1 MTNKKELT
9 EIEKD
14 HENTANEVSLTLDQS
29 QPSAREK
36 LVALRA
42 QKRKAS
48 LAKALRENLLKR
60 KAQIRQRSAENIN
73 DLKADEQ
80 V

>member
-1 MTNKKELT
+1 MMNKKELT

-14 HENTANEVSLTLDQS
+14 HENAANEVSLTLDQS

-60 KAQIRQRSAENIN
+60 KAQIRQRSAQETNEAE
-73 DLKADEQ
+73 KQ